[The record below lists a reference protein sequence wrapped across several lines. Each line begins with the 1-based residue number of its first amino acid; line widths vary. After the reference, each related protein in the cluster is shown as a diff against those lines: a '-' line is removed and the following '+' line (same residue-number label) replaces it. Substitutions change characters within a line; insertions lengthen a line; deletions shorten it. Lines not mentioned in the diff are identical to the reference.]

1 MKLKLNLA
9 ALVWEK
15 PFAGAF
21 GQKLFCKCVVF
32 AICAVF
38 SKPPKKKKPNTM
50 WGYPKIAENQVFLHF
65 HVFVLRKSS
74 KNCGGAMG
82 RLSQNSREK
91 QVSQFLLILKIY
103 PAVWKNNVFLNFC
116 YFFFFQK
123 IAAIFVVFCFGKSL
137 KTIVALC
144 GAMWRYVVLSRNL
157 NTTII
162 FSMFATFAA
171 FRKSPKTVVALGG
184 ASWCYVA
191 LS

>member
-1 MKLKLNLA
+1 MKLQLNLA

-38 SKPPKKKKPNTM
+38 SKPPEKKKKPNTM

-103 PAVWKNNVFLNFC
+103 PAV
-116 YFFFFQK
+116 
-123 IAAIFVVFCFGKSL
+123 
-137 KTIVALC
+137 
-144 GAMWRYVVLSRNL
+144 
-157 NTTII
+157 
-162 FSMFATFAA
+162 
-171 FRKSPKTVVALGG
+171 
-184 ASWCYVA
+184 
-191 LS
+191 